1 MFGKSIKLFKLF
13 GFEVKIDWSWF
24 ILALL
29 ITWSLAKGVFPL
41 YFPHLETAT
50 YWWMGIGGAVG
61 LFISIVFHEFSHS
74 LVARSFGIPMQ
85 GITLFIFGG
94 VAEMNDEPQNAR
106 SELLMAVAGPLSS
119 VVLAGIFYVIYLL
132 TRGGVWPVAV
142 TGVLLYLA
150 FINLLL
156 AAFNMIPAF
165 PLDGGRV
172 LRAILW
178 SWKKNISWA
187 TRISSRIGSGFGI
200 VLIILGALDF
210 IGGNF
215 IGGVWLFLIG
225 LFLRSVSHGSYQQLL
240 LRNALEGENIDRFM
254 RTDPVTVN
262 PDVTL
267 KELVEDY
274 FYKYHYKM
282 FPVTNGARTVNC
294 ISIDLVKEIPREKWE
309 TTRVR
314 DIAHECSQ
322 DNTLEIHSNAVKA
335 LTAMR
340 RTGNSRFLVMDH
352 GHLAGIVTMKDI
364 FEFLS
369 MKMDLEEHK

>member
-1 MFGKSIKLFKLF
+1 MFGKTIKLFKLF
-13 GFEVKIDWSWF
+13 GFEVKIDLSWF

-29 ITWSLAKGVFPL
+29 ITWSLAKGVFPM
-41 YFPHLETAT
+41 YFRGLPTAT
-50 YWWMGIGGAVG
+50 YWWMGVGGAVG

-94 VAEMNDEPQNAR
+94 VAEMNDEPHNAK
-106 SELLMAVAGPLSS
+106 SELLMALAGPVSS
-119 VVLAGIFYVIYLL
+119 VVLAGIFYVVYLL
-132 TRGGVWPVAV
+132 THGGVWPVEV
-142 TGVLLYLA
+142 TGVLVYLA

-156 AAFNMIPAF
+156 AAFNLIPAF

-178 SWKKNISWA
+178 SWKDNIRWA
-187 TRISSRIGSGFGI
+187 THISARIGSGFGI

-225 LFLRSVSHGSYQQLL
+225 LFLHNVSRGSYQQLL
-240 LRNALEGENIDRFM
+240 LRKALEGENIDRFM

-262 PDVTL
+262 GDVTVQ
-267 KELVEDY
+267 ELVEDY

-282 FPVTNGARTVNC
+282 FPVVNGSRKVGC
-294 ISIDLVKEIPREKWE
+294 ISIDLVKEIPREKWA

-314 DIAHECSQ
+314 DIARECSH
-322 DNTLEIHSNAVKA
+322 DNTLEIHSDAVKA
-335 LTAMR
+335 LSAMR

-352 GHLAGIVTMKDI
+352 GRLAGIITMKDL

-369 MKMDLEEHK
+369 MKIDLEEHK

>member
-1 MFGKSIKLFKLF
+1 MFGKTIKLFRLF
-13 GFEVKIDWSWF
+13 GFEVKIDLSWF

-29 ITWSLAKGVFPL
+29 ITWSLAKGVFPM
-41 YFPHLETAT
+41 YFGGLPTAT

-94 VAEMNDEPQNAR
+94 VAEMNDEPQNAK
-106 SELLMAVAGPLSS
+106 SELLMALAGPFSS
-119 VVLAGIFYVIYLL
+119 VVLAGIFYVIYLI
-132 TRGGVWPVAV
+132 TQGGVWPMAV
-142 TGVLLYLA
+142 TGVLVYLA

-156 AAFNMIPAF
+156 AAFNLIPAF

-178 SWKKNISWA
+178 SWKDDIRWA
-187 TRISSRIGSGFGI
+187 THISARIGSGFGI

-210 IGGNF
+210 INGNF

-225 LFLRSVSHGSYQQLL
+225 LFLRSVSQGSYQQLL
-240 LRNALEGENIDRFM
+240 LRKALEGENIDRFM
-254 RTDPVTVN
+254 RTDPVTVK

-282 FPVTNGARTVNC
+282 FPVVNGSQHVDC
-294 ISIDLVKEIPREKWE
+294 VSIDLVKEIPREKWA

-314 DIAHECSQ
+314 DIAHGCSEN
-322 DNTLEIHSNAVKA
+322 NTLEIHSGAVKA
-335 LTAMR
+335 LSAMR

-352 GHLAGIVTMKDI
+352 GRLAGIITMKDL